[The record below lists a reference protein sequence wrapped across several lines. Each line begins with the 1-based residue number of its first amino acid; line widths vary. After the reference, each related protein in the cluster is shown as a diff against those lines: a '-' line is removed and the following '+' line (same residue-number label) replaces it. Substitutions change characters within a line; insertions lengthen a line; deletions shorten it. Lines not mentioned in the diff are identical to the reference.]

1 MKRACVIWILSF
13 ALILAATTGADTP
26 VQSPF
31 AYLDITSTPSDAAV
45 FLNGNHIG
53 KTPFFYSFE
62 PVGQLIR
69 LQVLREGYLPFDF
82 IVPSDPEAGSVFQLN
97 AWLVPSTTSASL
109 VVHSDPPEALIT
121 LNNGHAQKTPWRY
134 NNLAPGTYL
143 VRVAYFGFAPYT
155 GYVDLTAGQ
164 TVTLSIPLEL
174 LGVAGS
180 LQVSSVPAGAS
191 VFINGLSY
199 GRTNKA
205 IGNLAPG
212 LHAVMIQLPGYDDWH
227 GTVEINPRVTSHLT
241 AELSRN

>member
-1 MKRACVIWILSF
+1 MLSF
-13 ALILAATTGADTP
+13 VLVLAFVATTVADAP
-26 VQSPF
+26 AQSPLT
-31 AYLDITSTPSDAAV
+31 YLEITSTPSDAAV

-53 KTPFFYSFE
+53 RTPLFHPFVS
-62 PVGQLIR
+62 VGQPIR
-69 LQVLREGYLPFDF
+69 LQLLREGYFPFDF
-82 IVPSDPEAGSVFQLN
+82 TAPSDPEVGSVFQLN
-97 AWLVPSTTSASL
+97 AWLVPSATSASL
-109 VVHSDPPEALIT
+109 AVHSEPPGALVT
-121 LNNGHAQKTPWRY
+121 LNNGHAQKTPWTY
-134 NNLAPGTYL
+134 NNLAPGKYL

-180 LQVSSVPAGAS
+180 LQISSVPAGAS

-199 GRTNKA
+199 GRTNRA

-241 AELSRN
+241 AELSRR

>member
-1 MKRACVIWILSF
+1 M
-13 ALILAATTGADTP
+13 
-26 VQSPF
+26 
-31 AYLDITSTPSDAAV
+31 
-45 FLNGNHIG
+45 
-53 KTPFFYSFE
+53 
-62 PVGQLIR
+62 R
-69 LQVLREGYLPFDF
+69 LQLVHEGYLPFDF
-82 IVPSDPEAGSVFQLN
+82 TVPSDIEVRSVFQLN
-97 AWLVPSTTSASL
+97 AWLVPSAMSASL
-109 VVHSDPPEALIT
+109 AVHSDPPEALVTI
-121 LNNGHAQKTPWRY
+121 NNGNAQKTPWTY
-134 NNLAPGTYL
+134 NNLASGKYL
-143 VRVAYFGFAPYT
+143 VHVAYFGFAPYT

-199 GRTNKA
+199 GKTNRA

-227 GTVEINPRVTSHLT
+227 GTIEINPRVTSYLI